1 MALDLGNFDDLIPC
15 EEYNA
20 IYPEESE
27 FWAWVDS
34 MERDFVNKIN
44 DLALEAAELDREQNG

>member
-1 MALDLGNFDDLIPC
+1 MSLNLGNFDDLIPC

-34 MERDFVNKIN
+34 MEREFIN
-44 DLALEAAELDREQNG
+44 HINNLEVDQDSEQTD